1 MNTVPTQKIDFRLD
15 VKDGYPP
22 ISVESLNARP
32 IEGGCFEILNTP
44 FFAENVAYG
53 DVVIASLQQDDRLVF
68 ESAETCSGFRAISI
82 ILFDHSLDVHLL
94 DLLRGFHCV
103 IEYGEF
109 GALRMMAIGIP
120 AAVDYGPI
128 RASLD
133 EFERRGS
140 LSYAELVA

>member
-1 MNTVPTQKIDFRLD
+1 MNTASTAKIEFALE
-15 VKDGYPP
+15 VEDGYPP

-32 IEGGCFEILNTP
+32 IEGDRFEILNTP

-53 DVVIASLQQDDRLVF
+53 DVVIALRHQDDRLVF
-68 ESAETCSGFRAISI
+68 ESAVELSGFRSISI
-82 ILFDHSLDVHLL
+82 ILFADSLDVQLL
-94 DLLRGFHCV
+94 DLFRGLQCV

-109 GALRMMAIGIP
+109 GTLRMVAVGIP
-120 AAVDYGPI
+120 EAVDYGPI

-133 EFERRGS
+133 EYERLGK